1 MDGHAMSM
9 KLVLAFGLSL
19 CAGALFAAG
28 DLNDGVQSGQ
38 VVATLDKDQVKE
50 FAAFVHARDL
60 RREER
65 FVVARLWREKQ
76 GELKGFVQELSQE
89 FGLAPEQ
96 AYTYEIDSKS
106 LFQLMTNKLDKA
118 GNPEKK
124 LIRKVQ
130 SDSEA
135 QYLSRL
141 MVARKLTEQQLNVLV
156 MLNAEKAE
164 ESKLLDEKV
173 RKRFGLDPEGGYRLD
188 EKSGQVFRVPQRDT
202 AQKPVTGV
210 DPVTEAL
217 SQDGHKKQ

>member
-9 KLVLAFGLSL
+9 RVVLAFGLCL
-19 CAGALFAAG
+19 CAGLVYAAE
-28 DLNDGVQSGQ
+28 DLKADVHRGP
-38 VVATLDKDQVKE
+38 VVATLDKDQIKE
-50 FAAFVHARDL
+50 FAAFVHVRDL
-60 RREER
+60 RREEM
-65 FVVARLWREKQ
+65 FVLARLWREKQ

-106 LFQLMTNKLDKA
+106 LYQLMTNKLDEA
-118 GNPEKK
+118 GSPEKK
-124 LIRKVQ
+124 LIRKIR

-141 MVARKLTEQQLNVLV
+141 MVARKLTEQQLSVLV

-164 ESKLLDEKV
+164 ETKLLDERL

-188 EKSGQVFRVPQRDT
+188 EKSGQVFRVPQRDA

-210 DPVTEAL
+210 APATEAL
-217 SQDGHKKQ
+217 GQDDRKK

>member
-1 MDGHAMSM
+1 MDVHEMSM
-9 KLVLAFGLSL
+9 RVVLAFGLCL
-19 CAGALFAAG
+19 CAGLVCAAE
-28 DLNDGVQSGQ
+28 DLTASLQKGR
-38 VVATLDKDQVKE
+38 VVATLDKGQIKE

-89 FGLAPEQ
+89 FGLAPEH

-118 GNPEKK
+118 GKPEKK

-164 ESKLLDEKV
+164 ESKILDERL

-188 EKSGQVFRVPQRDT
+188 EKTGQVFRVPQRDA

-210 DPVTEAL
+210 DPATEAV
-217 SQDGHKKQ
+217 DEDVHKKR